1 MEEKQLDARES
12 LELIT
17 RMIRNTR
24 RRLERNSERP
34 FLVWGYT
41 TVAISLLNYALRIT
55 GADPNWSLTWFLIPP
70 LGVLLMR
77 LFPARRSTEPRTEI
91 DRIVNALW
99 LACSLSLIP
108 IFILALFHGH
118 SYRPSLFALIT
129 LVMSIGTAS
138 MGLHRPL
145 KGLHDGRPA
154 RHGGNRRTR
163 PLGLHARKARR
174 LAGDG
179 QHDAPQRDSDFR
191 SHLRG
196 DDGHP
201 GPHHRLPEPTRGG
214 RRKIAAA
221 AHRRRRTCRNKP
233 QPDLPRQPPQPQPGT
248 PK

>member
-41 TVAISLLNYALRIT
+41 TVAVSLLNYALNIA
-55 GADPNWSLTWFLIPP
+55 GADPAWSLTWFLIPL
-70 LGVLLMR
+70 LGVVLMR
-77 LFPARRSTEPRTEI
+77 LFPTRKSTEPRTEI

-99 LACSLSLIP
+99 LVCSLALIP

-138 MGLHRPL
+138 TGLIVRS
-145 KGLHDGRPA
+145 KVYTVAGL
-154 RHGGNRRTR
+154 
-163 PLGLHARKARR
+163 LGMAGTAVLALWDFMLAR
-174 LAGDG
+174 LAGS
-179 QHDAPQRDSDFR
+179 QEMDSTMLHNEILIFAAIFVVMMVIP
-191 SHLRG
+191 
-196 DDGHP
+196 GHII
-201 GPHHRLPEPTRGG
+201 G
-214 RRKIAAA
+214 
-221 AHRRRRTCRNKP
+221 CRNRREAAEEK
-233 QPDLPRQPPQPQPGT
+233 
-248 PK
+248 

>member
-1 MEEKQLDARES
+1 MEEKQMDARES

-108 IFILALFHGH
+108 IFILALCHGLQ
-118 SYRPSLFALIT
+118 YRPSIYALIA
-129 LVMSIGTAS
+129 LVMSIGTTATGFIVRS
-138 MGLHRPL
+138 KVYTTAGL
-145 KGLHDGRPA
+145 
-154 RHGGNRRTR
+154 
-163 PLGLHARKARR
+163 LGMAGKARR

-201 GPHHRLPEPTRGG
+201 GPHHRLPEPARGG

-221 AHRRRRTCRNKP
+221 AHRRRRTCRANRVSRSPARQNKNYFVP
-233 QPDLPRQPPQPQPGT
+233 LQKRNAP
-248 PK
+248 